1 MLPIVRMEIKLT
13 STSLALARNELG
25 NEISNCCICSKVVLI
40 QRHQYF
46 IQALVSLFAL
56 RFYFVWIP
64 GRLSCFVDTGQSYN
78 CNERIII
85 SNLKIIV
92 DPHNL
97 VLLYLTLSLSSLICN
112 QQSVL
117 FYRLQSVIK
126 EGHPRPHPH
135 PPTPY
140 PLQYWEGEKYL
151 FVITCV
157 IVSVQLMWPFKNNLD
172 FFVQLEAQA

>member
-13 STSLALARNELG
+13 SATLNWARAELG
-25 NEISNCCICSKVVLI
+25 NKVSNCIGYKVVLI

-85 SNLKIIV
+85 SNLKIIA

-97 VLLYLTLSLSSLICN
+97 VLLYLTLSL
-112 QQSVL
+112 
-117 FYRLQSVIK
+117 
-126 EGHPRPHPH
+126 
-135 PPTPY
+135 
-140 PLQYWEGEKYL
+140 
-151 FVITCV
+151 
-157 IVSVQLMWPFKNNLD
+157 
-172 FFVQLEAQA
+172 